1 MIYGLAVP
9 VPLGYRG
16 SDRQACW
23 ARVLELEVEGLDR
36 DEMVE
41 KLVGEGWSPPVVFLS
56 LMRLRRL
63 GR

>member
-1 MIYGLAVP
+1 MVP
-9 VPLGYRG
+9 FPLGDTG
-16 SDRQACW
+16 SDRAACW
-23 ARVLELEVEGLDR
+23 ARVLELEEEGLDR

-41 KLVGEGWSPPVVFLS
+41 LLVGEGWSPPVVFLS